1 MSGPEFVFGEPDEPS
16 LEEAL
21 ARAGGGEGM
30 EGAFIDALAREV
42 QRSIE
47 ADIARLP
54 RWRRWWVR
62 NGRPWWLR
70 RVVGWVA
77 IRLGSRGPW

>member
-30 EGAFIDALAREV
+30 EGAFIDALVRVARFL
-42 QRSIE
+42 
-47 ADIARLP
+47 AA
-54 RWRRWWVR
+54 W
-62 NGRPWWLR
+62 G
-70 RVVGWVA
+70 GA
-77 IRLGSRGPW
+77 